1 LWDGCVSLLYP
12 TKRGEYDHSGV
23 SSEKVFNVPTASLFT
38 SQQLGPNDGWSTFHV
53 SEDGRP
59 AFTHDRNRADFGVSV
74 VRADV
79 IGAFAKPRGLKP
91 VWIVWVEKDGGK
103 GSDGL
108 AEDHGLFSRKDFIGF
123 YYQDDNGWH
132 GHLMR
137 FRD

>member
-1 LWDGCVSLLYP
+1 MYLSSIVGRLRIAPIPDQEG
-12 TKRGEYDHSGV
+12 GV
-23 SSEKVFNVPTASLFT
+23 R
-38 SQQLGPNDGWSTFHV
+38 SQRRIERKSIQCANRVTFHLSTV
-53 SEDGRP
+53 GAERWLVG
-59 AFTHDRNRADFGVSV
+59 NRADFGVSV